1 MIVMSSLRF
10 LMKKV
15 ENYQLIHPTPP
26 SPSSVYSNSQV
37 NLVDKE
43 SITFS
48 PMKAPEGI
56 VTILGLPEDQVTKA
70 KQFLRNQLSSVRRIE
85 DILYKVNKINRDPG
99 FIIDFLILVSDS
111 DGDARRSIFSALGNL
126 MRANPHLLFDFRII
140 KRKGRDREAII
151 PEGYQS

>member
-1 MIVMSSLRF
+1 MSSSKF

-15 ENYQLIHPTPP
+15 ENYQLIHPIPP
-26 SPSSVYSNSQV
+26 SSISVFSDWHV
-37 NLVDKE
+37 NLIDQE
-43 SITFS
+43 SMTLS
-48 PMKAPEGI
+48 PMKAFEQI
-56 VTILGLPEDQVTKA
+56 VTIFGSREIQITNA
-70 KQFLRNQLSSVRRIE
+70 KQFLRNQLSSVSRIE
-85 DILYKVNKINRDPG
+85 DILHKLEEIDRDPG

-111 DGDARRSIFSALGNL
+111 DRDTKRSIFSALGNL